1 MNIKNNMKSL
11 SIVKTLVVLF
21 YVGHI
26 SSRASKLPPSSGEIL
41 NRNTRQLVTCP
52 GFAGYC
58 SEAYPGDTCTVVCA
72 FGRNNVPE
80 CQPDGTWSDEP
91 RCIEHEPGLEEQQTK
106 LCPGIPGY
114 CSDSPIGYLCE
125 FDCLIGDDIRSVC
138 TPDGTWDKYP
148 TCEGDIRETRDGCD
162 GCPGPF
168 GGPRNRNKD
177 GGNSGGGNGNKRK
190 NSSNG
195 GNRRNQGNNAQASRR
210 SGGSGNGGN
219 RRNGGNHK
227 PQGGN
232 RRNNGG
238 RKNNRSNGGVAKT
251 AAEELAAKAGGVVP
265 GKLPQGRRPPKPKNF
280 DQLLKGNS
288 KFISNGNSNQ
298 KSNNNGRKNGNGN
311 GRKNQHKSPS
321 NGSRKN
327 NNGNKR
333 NNRPSNNKRPKSIS
347 NGGSNRNQNNRN
359 NNRNNKR
366 PSNNRK
372 QQNRNN
378 NFGQKKKGGSSSHQ
392 QSNKRKRPL
401 NGQNR
406 KQQQSKK
413 NQKTSGKA
421 KSGGGCSE
429 SQLESC
435 IGACPS
441 NIFGAC
447 ADGCAQRCK

>member
-1 MNIKNNMKSL
+1 MGTTIIKYNMKSL

-21 YVGHI
+21 YVGHY
-26 SSRASKLPPSSGEIL
+26 SSWALKFPPASGDSMD
-41 NRNTRQLVTCP
+41 RNTRQLVTCP

-58 SEAYPGDTCTVVCA
+58 SEAYPGDICTVVCA

-80 CQPDGTWSDEP
+80 CQPDGTWSDIP
-91 RCIEHEPGLEEQQTK
+91 RCIEHEPGLEEQETK

-114 CSDSPIGYLCE
+114 CSDSRIGTLCE
-125 FDCLIGDDIRSVC
+125 FDCLIGADIRSVC
-138 TPDGTWDKYP
+138 TPDGTWDPYP
-148 TCEGDIRETRDGCD
+148 TCQGDIRETRDGCD

-168 GGPRNRNKD
+168 GGPRNREKD
-177 GGNSGGGNGNKRK
+177 GGNSGKSKSGTRKNGNSGGRKSQGNGRNHAEA
-190 NSSNG
+190 
-195 GNRRNQGNNAQASRR
+195 NRR
-210 SGGSGNGGN
+210 SGNGGN
-219 RRNGGNHK
+219 RRNGVS
-227 PQGGN
+227 GGSA
-232 RRNNGG
+232 RNQ
-238 RKNNRSNGGVAKT
+238 
-251 AAEELAAKAGGVVP
+251 AEELAAKAGAVVP
-265 GKLPQGRRPPKPKNF
+265 GKLPEGRRPPKPKNF

-298 KSNNNGRKNGNGN
+298 KSNNNARKNGSGN

-392 QSNKRKRPL
+392 QSNKRKP
-401 NGQNR
+401 
-406 KQQQSKK
+406 
-413 NQKTSGKA
+413 
-421 KSGGGCSE
+421 
-429 SQLESC
+429 
-435 IGACPS
+435 
-441 NIFGAC
+441 
-447 ADGCAQRCK
+447 